1 MNKLIGDFA
10 VEIEPIEIL
19 IDERAV
25 EEISDLLVESC
36 ISDRRYRWSSFSPI
50 FDRNY
55 KYDDL
60 KYLQKDIYD
69 LMLKRSSASGIM
81 TIGDLISGEFEV
93 IINWKMRD
101 ES

>member
-25 EEISDLLVESC
+25 KEMSDLLVESV
-36 ISDRRYRWSSFSPI
+36 SSRGYRWSSFSPI

-60 KYLQKDIYD
+60 RYLQKDIYD
-69 LMLKRSSASGIM
+69 LMLKRASASGIM
-81 TIGDLISGEFEV
+81 TIEDLISGEFEV
-93 IINWKMRD
+93 IVNWKMRD